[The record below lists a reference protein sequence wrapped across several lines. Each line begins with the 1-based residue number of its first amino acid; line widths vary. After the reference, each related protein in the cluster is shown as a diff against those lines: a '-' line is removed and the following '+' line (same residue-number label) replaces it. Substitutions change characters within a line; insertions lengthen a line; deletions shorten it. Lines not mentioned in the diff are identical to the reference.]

1 MIFLGWSKS
10 QVQFLLSD
18 LPFWL
23 PPYKNMLC
31 HGGWRVLQMMP
42 QVMGLRFARVPVEGI
57 PRRWWLDRVRLR
69 RFDEQC
75 GHRMWAPWRSHG
87 RVPGTGEAA
96 SLLALQ
102 SFSVCTVHKGG
113 EVVRLLVPECFSK
126 GWFSIVCK
134 THDLQQHS
142 WRICSVLYSC
152 RVRPCILCKKT
163 DTVWAASVE
172 RRVGTYSPTTSSKLW
187 SIFSHPPMSL
197 KTRKT
202 AYALEPAYCESKKF
216 NSLKLEDLEN
226 EQVAKKPF
234 LYSLAVHWKLDD
246 DPWWRAISSPLF
258 TKESFL
264 YPFKL
269 GPKSPAMPVTP
280 LFLGWNIPSETHVYS
295 AICRGLNLIGAP
307 PSIDARDVSI
317 FASKAGG
324 GLKRFQNHSFN
335 CPFLTYDWKSRD
347 HFEPDTLLT

>member
-1 MIFLGWSKS
+1 
-10 QVQFLLSD
+10 
-18 LPFWL
+18 
-23 PPYKNMLC
+23 
-31 HGGWRVLQMMP
+31 
-42 QVMGLRFARVPVEGI
+42 
-57 PRRWWLDRVRLR
+57 
-69 RFDEQC
+69 
-75 GHRMWAPWRSHG
+75 MWAPWRSHG

-113 EVVRLLVPECFSK
+113 EVVRLLVPECVSK

-152 RVRPCILCKKT
+152 RVRPCILCKQT
-163 DTVWAASVE
+163 DTVWLLLLNGELVHTPLLPAQNCEAFFPSADVFE
-172 RRVGTYSPTTSSKLW
+172 NPKN
-187 SIFSHPPMSL
+187 
-197 KTRKT
+197 
-202 AYALEPAYCESKKF
+202 AYALEPAYCESKKI

-234 LYSLAVHWKLDD
+234 LCSLAVHWKLDD

-335 CPFLTYDWKSRD
+335 CPFLTYDSKSRD